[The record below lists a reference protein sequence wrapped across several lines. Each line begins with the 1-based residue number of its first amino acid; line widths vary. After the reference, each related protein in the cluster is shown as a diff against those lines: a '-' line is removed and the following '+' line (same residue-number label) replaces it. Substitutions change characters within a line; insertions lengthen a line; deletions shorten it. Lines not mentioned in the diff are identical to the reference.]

1 MALPFIRISADIHN
15 YSDLFVLIFSH
26 HRGTEVAETQFL
38 FTHRG
43 TRPPCLSE
51 SDGGQA
57 AMSKKSAPLVIPTL
71 LIGMKIF
78 VMRQH

>member
-1 MALPFIRISADIHN
+1 MIEEKVSISKFKALCLCAVIHN

-26 HRGTEVAETQFL
+26 HRGTEGAETLFL
-38 FTHRG
+38 FAHRE

-57 AMSKKSAPLVIPTL
+57 AMGKKSAP
-71 LIGMKIF
+71 
-78 VMRQH
+78 

>member
-1 MALPFIRISADIHN
+1 MF
-15 YSDLFVLIFSH
+15 LFV
-26 HRGTEVAETQFL
+26 HRE
-38 FTHRG
+38 

-57 AMSKKSAPLVIPTL
+57 AMSKKSAPSVMPTL
-71 LIGMKIF
+71 LIGTKIF

>member
-1 MALPFIRISADIHN
+1 MCLSAAIHN
-15 YSDLFVLIFSH
+15 YSGPIRVNIFSPQ
-26 HRGTEVAETQFL
+26 RAETPFL
-38 FTHRG
+38 FAHRE

-57 AMSKKSAPLVIPTL
+57 AMSKKSAPSGIPTL
-71 LIGMKIF
+71 LIGTKIV